1 MLWHKLLKHWSNT
14 FDVDNNW
21 WKLRRLSKDPDQAKI
36 RFLEVDFEMSV
47 ERLIVAW
54 LENLETL
61 EPVRKE
67 QSQQNPVVVA
77 AAGQLLTGKV
87 AP

>member
-1 MLWHKLLKHWSNT
+1 
-14 FDVDNNW
+14 
-21 WKLRRLSKDPDQAKI
+21 
-36 RFLEVDFEMSV
+36 VDFEMSV